1 MKKKIFISLGV
12 LASIGLGYFIYKKIK
27 DRNKEIIEDGGFTIK
42 VADDATTTT
51 DESDI
56 DNDSS
61 YYLNSEY
68 YSDTTSTTLEEPSWS
83 SDSIEYA
90 QYSMY

>member
-42 VADDATTTT
+42 VADDATTETSI
-51 DESDI
+51 E
-56 DNDSS
+56 NDSS
-61 YYLNSEY
+61 DYLNSEY
-68 YSDTTSTTLEEPSWS
+68 YSDTSTTSEEPSWS
-83 SDSIEYA
+83 SSDSSEYTE
-90 QYSMY
+90 Y

>member
-42 VADDATTTT
+42 VADDATTSETET
-51 DESDI
+51 SI
-56 DNDSS
+56 KNDSS
-61 YYLNSEY
+61 DYLNSEY
-68 YSDTTSTTLEEPSWS
+68 YSDSTSASEYPSWS
-83 SDSIEYA
+83 SSDTEYGD
-90 QYSMY
+90 Y

>member
-42 VADDATTTT
+42 VADDATTETST
-51 DESDI
+51 E
-56 DNDSS
+56 NDSS
-61 YYLNSEY
+61 DYLNSEY
-68 YSDTTSTTLEEPSWS
+68 YSDTSTTSEEPSWS
-83 SDSIEYA
+83 SDSTDSSY
-90 QYSMY
+90 